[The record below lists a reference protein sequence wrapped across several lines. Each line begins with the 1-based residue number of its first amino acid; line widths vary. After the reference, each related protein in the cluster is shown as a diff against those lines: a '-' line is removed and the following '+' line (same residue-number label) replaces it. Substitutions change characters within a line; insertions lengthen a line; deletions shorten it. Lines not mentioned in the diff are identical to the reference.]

1 MSHLSAL
8 YPDCP
13 KCGLSK
19 GIAQA
24 RVGPSNPEGMH
35 DVESYVLACGHVDPT
50 PDAQLSKRV
59 VAMLRLQSP
68 DLIEVVR

>member
-8 YPDCP
+8 YPECP

-19 GIAQA
+19 GIAEA

-35 DVESYVLACGHVDPT
+35 DVESYLLACGHVDTT
-50 PDAQLSKRV
+50 PDAQLDEGV
-59 VAMLRLQSP
+59 VSLLKLQHP